1 VITGSTASGE
11 AIAGSIGAGAS
22 VGATGAAASG
32 VRGDAVHA
40 TDAISAK
47 RTTGRMVLYFS
58 PPANS
63 AILRPPA
70 AARK

>member
-1 VITGSTASGE
+1 VITGNTASGE
-11 AIAGSIGAGAS
+11 AIAGSVGTGAS
-22 VGATGAAASG
+22 VGTTGAAASG

-58 PPANS
+58 PP
-63 AILRPPA
+63 RTWQVFGQPA
-70 AARK
+70 GARK